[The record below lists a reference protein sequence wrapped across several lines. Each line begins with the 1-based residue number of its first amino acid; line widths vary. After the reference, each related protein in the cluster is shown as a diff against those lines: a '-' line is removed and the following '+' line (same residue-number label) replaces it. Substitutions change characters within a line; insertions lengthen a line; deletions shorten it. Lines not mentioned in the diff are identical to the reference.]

1 MNITESKAVFD
12 LLDALGGQVD
22 PADYQRKV
30 VLAVEAVV
38 FLAERARSALGAG
51 PDVDTVL
58 RRIADAGSMAHNAT
72 KTFQPIADE
81 CEDYLFW
88 REAKDGAEADL
99 DKEVGR

>member
-22 PADYQRKV
+22 DADYHRKV
-30 VLAVEAVV
+30 ELAVEAVV
-38 FLAERARSALGAG
+38 VLAERARKALDAG
-51 PDVDTVL
+51 PDVNTVL
-58 RRIADAGSMAHNAT
+58 RRIADAGSMAHHAV

-88 REAKDGAEADL
+88 REQAD
-99 DKEVGR
+99 DKAVAR

>member
-12 LLDALGGQVD
+12 LLDALGGVTEKD
-22 PADYQRKV
+22 DYHRKV
-30 VLAVEAVV
+30 ELAVEAVV
-38 FLAERARSALGAG
+38 FLAERARKCLGAG
-51 PDVDTVL
+51 PDSSEVL

-88 REAKDGAEADL
+88 REQADAAADL
-99 DKEVGR
+99 EVAR